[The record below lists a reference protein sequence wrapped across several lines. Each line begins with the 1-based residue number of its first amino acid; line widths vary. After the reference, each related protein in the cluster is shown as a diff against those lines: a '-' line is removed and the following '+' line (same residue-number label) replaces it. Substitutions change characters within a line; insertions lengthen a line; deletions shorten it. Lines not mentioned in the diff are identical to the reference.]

1 MTDDKFLTA
10 KEVVKC
16 LHVNLRTVYRLIQT
30 GEIPA
35 VRVGRLWRFRKT
47 EIDAWVAKQHAER
60 VWAMTEPSAGDD
72 ATAPTRGTSRP
83 RVLVVDDEPNI
94 RDVLSKALALADYD
108 VDVAPDGTSAL

>member
-60 VWAMTEPSAGDD
+60 VWAMTE
-72 ATAPTRGTSRP
+72 
-83 RVLVVDDEPNI
+83 
-94 RDVLSKALALADYD
+94 RDIAKCCV
-108 VDVAPDGTSAL
+108 